1 MIADHLLAG
10 DLNARSLP
18 KLGTA
23 VRALRLHR
31 GLTQAELAVAA
42 GVSRQWVVNVEAGRT
57 SGIEVRRPMHLLDTL
72 HASLFVHV
80 DSEDDV

>member
-1 MIADHLLAG
+1 MTFVLPA

-31 GLTQAELAVAA
+31 GLTQAELAAAA

-57 SGIEVRRPMHLLDTL
+57 KGIEVGRLMRLLDTL
-72 HASLFVHV
+72 HGSLYVHV
-80 DSEDDV
+80 DSPGDV